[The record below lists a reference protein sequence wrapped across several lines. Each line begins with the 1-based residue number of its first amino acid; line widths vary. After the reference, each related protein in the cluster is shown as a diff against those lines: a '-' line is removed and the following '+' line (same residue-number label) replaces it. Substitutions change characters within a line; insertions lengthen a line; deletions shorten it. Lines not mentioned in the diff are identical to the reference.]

1 MNKKIINN
9 LLVFV
14 ILILGIFIGY
24 NVKSSFSM
32 NLEGYGYKEGNND
45 ASSGN
50 ASYSDLDDSSSSD
63 LDVSTNSD
71 LDEEDRPNNPV
82 TEDDEYYYDNEVEDS
97 YDDQYVVYV
106 ATNSDYSYGLKYD
119 DSYNHKQD
127 KDYLNRNEDLDD
139 ELELE
144 KATLLITKDKETKY
158 FEMEFA
164 KKGTYL
170 ANAYLEFDNGLVVK
184 PSVKT
189 GSNKFKYL
197 AKDFEK
203 DGKYNLANIYLV
215 GLNSDDSVFCVHYNI
230 SGESDNNCYVGE
242 KLDFKM
248 SLDVE
253 NKEGDLL
260 FTDFAASK
268 YAYIDDEVD
277 FQPNRLVIIL
287 VCVGVVLLLII
298 ILVVFLVI
306 KNKKKKTAQLGEVP
320 EPVVPDSST
329 QEESKEEEPKVD

>member
-82 TEDDEYYYDNEVEDS
+82 TEDDEYYYDDEVEDS

-119 DSYNHKQD
+119 DNYNHK
-127 KDYLNRNEDLDD
+127 
-139 ELELE
+139 
-144 KATLLITKDKETKY
+144 
-158 FEMEFA
+158 
-164 KKGTYL
+164 
-170 ANAYLEFDNGLVVK
+170 
-184 PSVKT
+184 
-189 GSNKFKYL
+189 
-197 AKDFEK
+197 
-203 DGKYNLANIYLV
+203 
-215 GLNSDDSVFCVHYNI
+215 
-230 SGESDNNCYVGE
+230 
-242 KLDFKM
+242 
-248 SLDVE
+248 
-253 NKEGDLL
+253 
-260 FTDFAASK
+260 
-268 YAYIDDEVD
+268 
-277 FQPNRLVIIL
+277 
-287 VCVGVVLLLII
+287 
-298 ILVVFLVI
+298 
-306 KNKKKKTAQLGEVP
+306 
-320 EPVVPDSST
+320 
-329 QEESKEEEPKVD
+329 